1 MKTMLFVLSMLA
13 LISCQEGSRK
23 SGNPQFNGIDV
34 NKLKTDSN
42 GLSTTS
48 AVITTVHGNIVF
60 RFYTKTAPQTSARI
74 IQLIQ
79 SKFYDGMVIHRMIPN
94 FILQAGDPTG
104 TGTGGSGMKLKP
116 EFSDLQHI
124 KGTIGLAHG
133 FDPNTGDSQFYI
145 CLTTLPHLDKKYTVF
160 GQVVEGFDVLSK
172 LSKGDKILSISM
184 ELKE

>member
-1 MKTMLFVLSMLA
+1 MKTILLVL
-13 LISCQEGSRK
+13 LIFTFFSCQDNLKK
-23 SGNPQFNGIDV
+23 SGNIQLNGIDID
-34 NKLKTDSN
+34 KLKTDSN

-48 AVITTVHGNIVF
+48 AIITTVHGNIVF

-94 FILQAGDPTG
+94 FVLQAGDPTG
-104 TGTGGSGMKLKP
+104 TGTGGSGIKLKP

-184 ELKE
+184 ELRE